1 MPEEGFGGWVKQVMG
16 IKEGTCGEH
25 RVMDGSAESLYR
37 TPETHIMLD
46 VNELELNKNFKK
58 CSSY

>member
-1 MPEEGFGGWVKQVMG
+1 MMATREEVGTGLRSAFVMSMG
-16 IKEGTCGEH
+16 
-25 RVMDGSAESLYR
+25 VMYGRAESLYC

-46 VNELELNKNFKK
+46 ANELELNKNFKK